1 MLKTI
6 ADYLNYMNQ
15 LYAVAERNQ
24 LRYFLI
30 NTGSLIG
37 AQQIVSHWHTPKNED
52 FSMSLVGNDGD
63 DLIYVVKW

>member
-6 ADYLNYMNQ
+6 ADYLNYMDQ

-24 LRYFLI
+24 LKYFFI
-30 NTGSLIG
+30 NAGSLIT
-37 AQQIVSHWHTPKNED
+37 AHQIVAHWHTPKIED
-52 FSMSLVGNDGD
+52 FNMSLVGNDGD